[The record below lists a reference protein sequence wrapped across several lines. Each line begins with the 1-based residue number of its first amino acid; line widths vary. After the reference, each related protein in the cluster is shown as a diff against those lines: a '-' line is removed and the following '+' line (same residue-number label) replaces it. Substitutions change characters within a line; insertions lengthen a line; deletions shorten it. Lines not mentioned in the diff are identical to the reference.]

1 MHSSSS
7 IGESTNKY
15 DFEYQTKIEKD
26 FEYVKQIQELY
37 NKQLDSFLNELST
50 NDILDLIKEIYQLK
64 IKSERILKRRNLIQE
79 KFQEK
84 QFELNYLENE
94 IEKLKKDLE
103 NFKLKFEEITNDYHQ
118 RISNINQTEIP
129 PNNQSETIKS
139 NSSLTKRKSSFR
151 SRVNSFKKSVRQ
163 KPNDTPTLSHLIL
176 KQISPSIL
184 DINLPTIQQNNE
196 TLLEEEEQSEIIVFI
211 DFNSISK
218 IDQKIR
224 LDNNIVRV
232 LKGPFKV
239 MVDGTMHVV
248 DVCARGTHISD
259 DALKA
264 VQQGLE
270 KQKTINNN
278 STKATFAQIT
288 SDWKYQGENSD
299 RGYSSPSLWMTNPQG
314 QRILIKTHEHP
325 LSAAN
330 EWLAFVLGRLIAL
343 PVNEIQI
350 STYQNQLVTLH
361 TDVKGE
367 NEKVMTFMDLP
378 KEKRKTLLTTPIMA
392 CMDLFDQ
399 IIQNVDRNPRNIL
412 ITMENTININDDN
425 DILKVHFIDH
435 SNCFGMGK
443 LNGISL
449 VASKFHTNHLAVV
462 KFDPIQ
468 KSKQFEKYLTK
479 LTIQDRTLISKT
491 LNKFASITDE
501 QFDTW
506 INQIRDLLSDSQY
519 NRIHGV
525 LRRQRDIAK
534 RYTIQ
539 WGIYLLSFNQKSIET
554 NEETNDTTSYS

>member
-1 MHSSSS
+1 MDSSNS
-7 IGESTNKY
+7 IVESTN
-15 DFEYQTKIEKD
+15 EYEIKLAKD
-26 FEYVKQIQELY
+26 FEDVKHIQELY
-37 NKQLDSFLNELST
+37 NKQMEAFLSQLSVNE
-50 NDILDLIKEIYQLK
+50 ILDLIKEIYKLK
-64 IKSERILKRRNLIQE
+64 IKADKITETTNLIQE
-79 KFQEK
+79 KFEGK
-84 QFELNYLENE
+84 QLELNYLEND

-103 NFKLKFEEITNDYHQ
+103 KFKFKLEEITNDYHQ
-118 RISNINQTEIP
+118 TISNINQIEIS

-139 NSSLTKRKSSFR
+139 NSFR
-151 SRVNSFKKSVRQ
+151 SRVNSLKQSLRHKT
-163 KPNDTPTLSHLIL
+163 NDTPTLSHLTL
-176 KQISPSIL
+176 KQMSPSIL
-184 DINLPTIQQNNE
+184 DINLPTILQDE
-196 TLLEEEEQSEIIVFI
+196 EEEEQSEIIVFI

-224 LDNNIVRV
+224 LDNNIVRL

-239 MVDGTMHVV
+239 MFDGTMHVV

-259 DALKA
+259 EALKA

-270 KQKTINNN
+270 KQKKINKY
-278 STKATFAQIT
+278 STKATFAEIT

-299 RGYSSPSLWMTNPQG
+299 PGYNSPSIWMTNPQG
-314 QRILIKTHEHP
+314 QRILVKIHKHP

-399 IIQNVDRNPRNIL
+399 IIQNVDRNQKNIL
-412 ITMENTININDDN
+412 ITMTNTNNINHDN

-435 SNCFGMGK
+435 SSCFGMGK
-443 LNGISL
+443 LNVISL
-449 VASKFHTNHLAVV
+449 VASKFHTNHLAVI
-462 KFDPIQ
+462 KFDPIK
-468 KSKQFEKYLTK
+468 KSKQFEKYLNK

-501 QFDTW
+501 QFDIW
-506 INQIRDLLSDSQY
+506 INQIRDLLSNSQY

-534 RYTIQ
+534 RYTIP
-539 WGIYLLSFNQKSIET
+539 
-554 NEETNDTTSYS
+554 